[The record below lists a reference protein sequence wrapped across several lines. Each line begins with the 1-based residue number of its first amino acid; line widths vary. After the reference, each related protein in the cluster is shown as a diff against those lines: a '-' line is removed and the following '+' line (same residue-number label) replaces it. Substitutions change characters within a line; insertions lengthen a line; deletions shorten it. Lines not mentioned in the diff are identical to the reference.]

1 MNIDELARIISA
13 EGHNLLSESVPVPKS
28 TIFAVVGCP
37 NPMPDDLVLKLRL
50 LAKVG
55 ATVAFLRDED
65 LSEFP
70 KDVKIIFVDSLPT
83 PEPSDFERIHREF
96 HLKEHELIVVGAEI
110 FNDSHRNQ
118 NYFIPMNQI
127 IPANCRRSNR
137 YLCLN
142 RRIMRR

>member
-13 EGHNLLSESVPVPKS
+13 EGRNLLSEAVPDPKS

-65 LSEFP
+65 LSKFP
-70 KDVKIIFVDSLPT
+70 KDVKIILVDTLPK
-83 PEPSDFERIHREF
+83 PEPSDFEKIHREF
-96 HLKEHELIVVGAEI
+96 HLKEHEPIVIDPVL
-110 FNDSHRNQ
+110 FDDSLQKQNHFVPRNLE
-118 NYFIPMNQI
+118 
-127 IPANCRRSNR
+127 IPANCKSFNR
-137 YLCLN
+137 VVFLN
-142 RRIMRR
+142 RRIMKK